1 MPEPDSP
8 TASLAPATREP
19 ALPETPERQLQSLRL
34 LFVATLMALLVLS
47 VGVDFYL
54 WYQVRLV
61 RNELIATYA
70 FLSDYQKTK
79 EPLLTKLIAGLQ
91 TFAQTH
97 PDITPLLDKYNIR
110 PSATNLAEQP
120 APAATAAT
128 P

>member
-1 MPEPDSP
+1 MTDPDSP

-19 ALPETPERQLQSLRL
+19 ARPETLESQLQSLRL

-54 WYQVRLV
+54 WYQVKLV
-61 RNELIATYA
+61 RHELNATYA

-79 EPLLTKLIAGLQ
+79 EPLLTRLIAGLQ
-91 TFAQTH
+91 TFAQSH

-120 APAATAAT
+120 APATTAAT